1 MYICIYVHKGS
12 NHSAKLSKAQPIS
25 TMFLQPYYQLSEG
38 QQEFPSSE
46 VTLQMILLEWRSYI
60 RVRKFR
66 AQIRLH
72 RTPEGFASGMRL
84 RRKHMWRLKVSILN
98 HWRAQLRLE
107 RRPSE
112 DPVELEWGSGMS
124 NVWDRQTNNHRQFNS
139 LSVYIDTYMYI
150 YIPQCVYIYYI
161 YYINIDNT

>member
-46 VTLQMILLEWRSYI
+46 VTLQMIFLEWRSYI

-72 RTPEGFASGMRL
+72 RTREGFALSIRL
-84 RRKHMWRLKVSILN
+84 QLQHIRKLKVSILN

-112 DPVELEWGSGMS
+112 DPVELEWRSGMS
-124 NVWDRQTNNHRQFNS
+124 NVWDRTTNNNRHSKKKVMQS
-139 LSVYIDTYMYI
+139 YIQYLYTYI
-150 YIPQCVYIYYI
+150 YIYI
-161 YYINIDNT
+161 